1 MKTTTTTKIE
11 FPTGYML
18 LEDKLAMIQRIHSM
32 RVEAKK
38 ENLDAYGGLDYDK
51 LQKALIDSCVKEA
64 QGLDAILYQ
73 EGLERG
79 A

>member
-11 FPTGYML
+11 FPAGYML
-18 LEDKLAMIQRIHSM
+18 LEDKIAMVQHLHNM

-38 ENLDAYGGLDYDK
+38 ENLDAYGGPDYDK
-51 LQKALIDSCVKEA
+51 LQRALVDSCVKEV

-73 EGLERG
+73 EGLEQG

>member
-18 LEDKLAMIQRIHSM
+18 LEDKIAMIQRLHNM

-38 ENLDAYGGLDYDK
+38 ENLDAYDGLDYYK
-51 LQKALIDSCVKEA
+51 LQKVLIDSCVKEV

-73 EGLERG
+73 EGLEQG

>member
-11 FPTGYML
+11 FPAGYML
-18 LEDKLAMIQRIHSM
+18 LEDKIAMVQRLHNM

-38 ENLDAYGGLDYDK
+38 ENLDDYDGLDYYK
-51 LQKALIDSCVKEA
+51 LQKALIDSCVKEV

-73 EGLERG
+73 EGLEQG